1 MQQQDLVYLS
11 DNKDTNLFYTVY
23 KDVYDKMKDEEIFQD
38 NVLHFKFQPQK
49 NTRKLKKKNL
59 KVKPIVY
66 LLKDKNYVFT
76 IFEDIYN
83 KMGDN
88 EKFGK
93 KTDNR
98 RLRNL
103 KKNTL
108 KLISKTQAQQ
118 ILKKPIVYLIDK
130 KDKSFFYTVFKDV
143 YDKMQ
148 NNEKF
153 GEKVI
158 LHYNSE
164 PYINSTTKRLFK
176 KDLQVISKTDADII
190 LEKNVKQTDQNV
202 FKTLEE
208 NAKSQGK
215 RSIKERNQQHRVNQ
229 DNKQD
234 NKQEKTPVKIK
245 MQGKRILRERPN
257 TIIASKSN
265 NNLKKKLNKT
275 KIIAPVRPSSTTPV
289 VSLSTNSS
297 HDDVDDPNNVTG
309 PFYRRKLY
317 GINRYEID
325 TLLGFTKR
333 NMKQALLS
341 ISNKLENSKTDKP
354 ILLTLKGELEEL
366 KQIVEQTKGK
376 IDQMLKK
383 LPQNSSHISQKQY
396 NRRKNLV
403 TNQIKQT
410 DKHLAK
416 ASLEESKQDLNQIR
430 NS

>member
-1 MQQQDLVYLS
+1 M
-11 DNKDTNLFYTVY
+11 
-23 KDVYDKMKDEEIFQD
+23 
-38 NVLHFKFQPQK
+38 
-49 NTRKLKKKNL
+49 
-59 KVKPIVY
+59 Y
-66 LLKDKNYVFT
+66 LLKDKNDVFT
-76 IFEDIYN
+76 ILEDIYK

-103 KKNTL
+103 KKNTW

-118 ILKKPIVYLIDK
+118 ISKKPIVYLIDK
-130 KDKSFFYTVFKDV
+130 KDKSFFYTVFKAV

-202 FKTLEE
+202 FKTLDE

-229 DNKQD
+229 DNKQ
-234 NKQEKTPVKIK
+234 EKNPVKIK

-257 TIIASKSN
+257 TIIANKSN

-275 KIIAPVRPSSTTPV
+275 KIIAPARPSSTTPD

-297 HDDVDDPNNVTG
+297 HDDVDDPNNVTN

>member
-1 MQQQDLVYLS
+1 MKQQDLVYLS

-23 KDVYDKMKDEEIFQD
+23 KNVYDKMKDEEIFQD
-38 NVLHFKFQPQK
+38 NVLHFQFQPQK

-118 ILKKPIVYLIDK
+118 ISKKPIVYLIDK

-229 DNKQD
+229 DNKQ
-234 NKQEKTPVKIK
+234 EKNPVKIK

-257 TIIASKSN
+257 TIIANKSK
-265 NNLKKKLNKT
+265 
-275 KIIAPVRPSSTTPV
+275 RQ
-289 VSLSTNSS
+289 
-297 HDDVDDPNNVTG
+297 PN
-309 PFYRRKLY
+309 
-317 GINRYEID
+317 
-325 TLLGFTKR
+325 KR
-333 NMKQALLS
+333 NRKKQNTHGIVVCAS
-341 ISNKLENSKTDKP
+341 I
-354 ILLTLKGELEEL
+354 
-366 KQIVEQTKGK
+366 
-376 IDQMLKK
+376 
-383 LPQNSSHISQKQY
+383 
-396 NRRKNLV
+396 
-403 TNQIKQT
+403 
-410 DKHLAK
+410 
-416 ASLEESKQDLNQIR
+416 
-430 NS
+430 